1 MYQHYFIAVVL
12 FVLAA
17 SAAIHALLNKSDSR
31 SAFGW
36 IAVSLIFPL
45 FGPVLY
51 FLFGINRTENRAV
64 RLDYYSRKRNFDS
77 RHHQTHII
85 KSLKNVQNVAHQLT
99 KLPSVGGNSVEVL
112 YSGSQAYPAMLK
124 AIHSA
129 QHYIYLSTYI
139 FKVDEIGKQ
148 FIEALT
154 QAKQRGVKVYVLID
168 GIGDYYSKTKAS
180 KILKKNGINVDRF
193 LPPRL
198 IPFNIYINLRNHR
211 KILVADN
218 EVCFVGG
225 MNISE
230 EYAYNNNDSPKDIH
244 FKLTGN
250 ITQQVKHLFES
261 DWRFTNHQDIN
272 IAEKS
277 VEIIDTDLWCRA
289 INDGPGINMGHLSI
303 VLFSAI
309 NAATDSIV
317 IMSPYFLPSLT
328 LVHSL
333 EVAALRGIDVSI
345 ILPEKNN
352 LFYVDW
358 ACRHMLWQLVAS
370 GINIYYQ
377 PPPFEHSKLFIV
389 DNQYSLIGSA
399 NFDPRSL
406 RLNYE
411 IGVEIYDEHLATEL
425 SNYTQKVIEN
435 SHLITLEEL
444 EQRSFAVKIR
454 DGIAWLF
461 SPYL

>member
-1 MYQHYFIAVVL
+1 MYQHYFIAAVL
-12 FVLAA
+12 FAMA
-17 SAAIHALLNKSDSR
+17 TSAATHALLNKSDSR

-45 FGPVLY
+45 FGPILY

-77 RHHQTHII
+77 RHHQAHII

-99 KLPSVGGNSVEVL
+99 KLPLVGGNSIEVL
-112 YSGSQAYPAMLK
+112 YSGSRAYPAMLA

-129 QHYIYLSTYI
+129 KHYIYLSTYI
-139 FKVDEIGKQ
+139 FKVDDIGKQ

-154 QAKQRGVKVYVLID
+154 QAKQRSVKVYVLID
-168 GIGDYYSKTKAS
+168 GVGDFYSKTKAS
-180 KILKKNGINVDRF
+180 KILKKNGIIVDRF
-193 LPPRL
+193 LRPRL

-211 KILVADN
+211 KILVVDN
-218 EVCFVGG
+218 ELCFVGG

-230 EYAYNNNDSPKDIH
+230 EYAYSNNDSPKDIH

-250 ITQQVKHLFES
+250 VTRQVKHLFES
-261 DWRFTNHQDIN
+261 DWKFTNHQDTQ
-272 IAEKS
+272 IADKLS
-277 VEIIDTDLWCRA
+277 DAIDSPRWCRT
-289 INDGPGINMGHLSI
+289 ISDGPGINMGHLSI

-309 NAATDSIV
+309 NAATQSIV
-317 IMSPYFLPSLT
+317 IMSPYFLPSQT
-328 LVHSL
+328 LVRSL
-333 EVAALRGIDVSI
+333 EVAALRGIDVSV
-345 ILPEKNN
+345 ILPAKNN
-352 LFYVDW
+352 LVYVDW

-377 PPPFEHSKLFIV
+377 PAPFEHSKLFIV

-411 IGVEIYDEHLATEL
+411 IGVEIYDEQLATEL
-425 SNYTQKVIEN
+425 SEYTQQVINN
-435 SHLITLEEL
+435 SHLITPEEL

>member
-99 KLPSVGGNSVEVL
+99 KLPLVGGNRIEVL
-112 YSGSQAYPAMLK
+112 YSGSQAYPAMLN
-124 AIHSA
+124 AIHAA

-168 GIGDYYSKTKAS
+168 GVGDFYSKTKSS

-193 LPPRL
+193 LPLRL

-211 KILVADN
+211 KILIADN

-225 MNISE
+225 MNISG
-230 EYAYNNNDSPKDIH
+230 EYAIGDASSPKDIH

-250 ITQQVKHLFES
+250 ITQQVKHMFES
-261 DWRFTNHQDIN
+261 DWKFATDHDTP
-272 IAEKS
+272 IADKPIEA
-277 VEIIDTDLWCRA
+277 IDAPQWCRA
-289 INDGPGINMGHLSI
+289 ISDGPGINMGHLSI

-317 IMSPYFLPSLT
+317 IMSPYFLPSQTLT
-328 LVHSL
+328 RSL
-333 EVAALRGIDVSI
+333 QVAALRGIDVSV
-345 ILPEKNN
+345 ILPAKNN
-352 LFYVDW
+352 LVYVDW
-358 ACRHMLWQLVAS
+358 ACRHMLWQLVGS
-370 GINIYYQ
+370 GIDVYYQ
-377 PPPFEHSKLFIV
+377 PPPFEHSKLFII
-389 DNQYSLIGSA
+389 DNQYCLIGSA
-399 NFDPRSL
+399 NIDPRSL

-411 IGVEIYDEHLATEL
+411 IGVEIYDEQLATEL
-425 SNYTQKVIEN
+425 SHYTQQVIDS

-444 EQRSFAVKIR
+444 EQRSFSVKVR
-454 DGIAWLF
+454 DAITWLF